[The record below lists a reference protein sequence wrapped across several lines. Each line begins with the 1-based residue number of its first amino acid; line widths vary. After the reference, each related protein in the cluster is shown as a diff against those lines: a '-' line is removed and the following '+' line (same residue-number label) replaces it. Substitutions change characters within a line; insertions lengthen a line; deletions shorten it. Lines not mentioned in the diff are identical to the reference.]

1 LHPAQLPVRYAV
13 TYAFFL
19 QQWGKA
25 GERLRNFLHRAAQ
38 ASRVGTVFDDA
49 ATGQGLLNFFLRAE
63 AAGAV
68 TAEEVAAHLGVSP
81 DKLATRTFSHLVTP

>member
-1 LHPAQLPVRYAV
+1 
-13 TYAFFL
+13 
-19 QQWGKA
+19 
-25 GERLRNFLHRAAQ
+25 
-38 ASRVGTVFDDA
+38 VGTVFDDA